1 MSGESLLWGDAH
13 LLDLLGAEVR
23 RYFESTNPRQREDM
37 KPVEGVVERYNQW
50 VNHFRIR
57 YPSQRVGDDASVPG
71 DDGEDLY
78 LMTQFI
84 YSSIK
89 QGDSRG

>member
-1 MSGESLLWGDAH
+1 MSEESLLWGDAH

-37 KPVEGVVERYNQW
+37 TPVEGVVERYNQW
-50 VNHFRIR
+50 ANHFRIR

-71 DDGEDLY
+71 DDAEA
-78 LMTQFI
+78 MMQRTFT
-84 YSSIK
+84 S
-89 QGDSRG
+89 